1 MRNIKEKSAL
11 FFAKLEMK
19 MKENNQEVLTI
30 SKAQR
35 DYLEN
40 VAGPTQKFDAQICTL
55 KNIVGCQESE
65 RETEFGLMK
74 DVVKNLVYALEDKV
88 STELISNQAQA
99 PNALSYL
106 VLPDKRAIANRKTS

>member
-1 MRNIKEKSAL
+1 
-11 FFAKLEMK
+11 MK
-19 MKENNQEVLTI
+19 MKENNQEVLSI

-40 VAGPTQKFDAQICTL
+40 VAGPTQKFDAQITTL

-99 PNALSYL
+99 QNALSYL
-106 VLPDKRAIANRKTS
+106 VLPDKRAIANRKTSQPPPI